1 LELTKPVWLG
11 SAESLR
17 LVPLWEKAE
26 RRRHAIAILAIN
38 SVDSDLQALQHEH
51 LDPLITAHDRH
62 IVMTATTDG
71 VLADFAIVDSAL
83 RCALDIQ
90 RRIVEYNTKVS
101 ANDRVAVRMGSI
113 WEKGPSTAR
122 TRRQRLSRW
131 RRMSAIW
138 PRRAPS

>member
-83 RCALDIQ
+83 RCALDI
-90 RRIVEYNTKVS
+90 S
-101 ANDRVAVRMGSI
+101 APHSGVQHESFSER
-113 WEKGPSTAR
+113 
-122 TRRQRLSRW
+122 
-131 RRMSAIW
+131 
-138 PRRAPS
+138 